1 MKRLIIAIDGP
12 AGAGKSTVAKLVAQR
27 LGYTYID
34 TGAMYRAVAWQVLT
48 EGIDPASE
56 AVANLAHKLDMKLTY
71 VDGKT
76 EVFLNN
82 QDITDDIRTP
92 EVSRLVPKVAQV
104 PELRAVMLTLQRDM
118 AIAGGVVMDGRDIGT
133 HVLPNADLKL
143 FLTASI
149 KERAKRR
156 WHELTSKGYTIDL
169 AELENEIACRD
180 KADCEREVAPLIA
193 ATDAVMVDTTEL
205 SIDEAVTEILELCK
219 ERQTHV

>member
-48 EGIDPASE
+48 EGIDPGSE
-56 AVANLAHKLDMKLTY
+56 AVAHLAHKLDMKLTY

-92 EVSRLVPKVAQV
+92 EVSRLVPTVAQV
-104 PELRAVMLTLQRDM
+104 PALRAVMLTLQRDM

-193 ATDAVMVDTTEL
+193 AADAVMVDTTEL
-205 SIDEAVTEILELCK
+205 SIDEAVAEILELCK